1 MQEVLDKLI
10 ESLKNGNILL
20 AAVVVVI
27 ALIFNYKKIADFLDE
42 RKKTRINRLSEALK
56 CEQVKGT
63 TKSHLE
69 SELAKEY
76 FMMTTGI
83 GLETEFREK
92 LIQAHRNTKGE
103 LSFAHFKRALP
114 HLRYEESEISVKI
127 SWFEWIGYLFN
138 LVFGYL
144 TALLGL
150 ILLIL
155 PGQIDGINV
164 VQALSIVGLGVFLTV
179 VALFMIY
186 QTFSVVSAR
195 MVEKQLKRKRS

>member
-10 ESLKNGNILL
+10 DSLNNGNILL
-20 AAVVVVI
+20 AAVVVIV
-27 ALIFNYKKIADFLDE
+27 ALVFNYKKVADFLDE
-42 RKKTRINRLSEALK
+42 RKKTRINRISEALR
-56 CEQVKGT
+56 CEQVKGD

-76 FMMTTGI
+76 FKVTTGI
-83 GLETEFREK
+83 GLETEFREA

-114 HLRYEESEISVKI
+114 HLRYEKSEISVKI
-127 SWFEWIGYLFN
+127 NWFDWIGYSFN
-138 LVFGYL
+138 LTFGYL

-150 ILLIL
+150 VLLIL
-155 PGQIDGINV
+155 PGQADGISV
-164 VQALSIVGLGVFLTV
+164 VQALSIVGLGVFLIV

-186 QTFSVVSAR
+186 QTFPVVSAR
-195 MVEKQLKRKRS
+195 FIKKQLKGKES